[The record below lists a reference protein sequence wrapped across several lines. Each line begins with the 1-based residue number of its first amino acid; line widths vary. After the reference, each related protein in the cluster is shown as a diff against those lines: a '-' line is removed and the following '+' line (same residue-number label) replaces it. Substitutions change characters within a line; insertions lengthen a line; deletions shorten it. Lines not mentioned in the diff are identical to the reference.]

1 MMERVTVG
9 HPINLWAGEKGGTGK
24 SWGARLDCQRHI
36 DRGEEFFL
44 IDTDKSNRT
53 TSKYY
58 GSYQYEKSAHFS
70 EAAER
75 ASTANSLLD
84 AALSRPVVA
93 NCRAGTNANLLTWLK
108 TKKVPQMAQ
117 KLGIKMRYLFVS
129 DLENDSLNLFEPTAK
144 AIGEY
149 MPLIFVANVGRNTT
163 DLEFFQSSGFQAL
176 LSQYSVPVIELEI
189 FDLEL
194 KRVIDGRN
202 PERKLL
208 TWGEARDNPDF
219 SILGQQEIQTY
230 LEDFY
235 DQLDR
240 AERLADRA
248 FYQRSLSPDA
258 NGQKTETDPTPLRKR
273 DSRNG

>member
-24 SWGARLDCQRHI
+24 SWGARLDCQRHL
-36 DRGEEFFL
+36 DRGEEFYL
-44 IDTDKSNRT
+44 IDTDTSNAT

-58 GSYQYEKSAHFS
+58 GSYQYKKPAHFS

-84 AALSRPVVA
+84 AALARPVVA
-93 NCRAGTNANLLTWLK
+93 NCRAATNANLLTWLK

-129 DLENDSLNLFEPTAK
+129 DLENDSLNLFEPTAE
-144 AIGEY
+144 AISKY
-149 MPLIFVANVGRNTT
+149 MPIIFVANVGRNTT
-163 DLEFFQSSGFQAL
+163 DLEFFESLGFQAL
-176 LSQYSVPVIELEI
+176 LSQYSVPVIELGI

-235 DQLDR
+235 GQLDR
-240 AERLADRA
+240 AERLADSA
-248 FYQRSLSPDA
+248 FSERSLSPDA
-258 NGQKTETDPTPLRKR
+258 NGQKTETHPTPLRKR